1 MRSRY
6 KIASLAPRCLAEYGK
21 EADAKQVVNDC
32 MIGKVFS
39 EGPAGEKQPV
49 DAKRVL
55 DLRAIF
61 CIDYHKPECEDA
73 ICDCNSKC
81 ADAAAEDQC
90 KYKPNDLEF
99 CVRDEEPNCIKDE
112 GSLCSQAVV
121 QCLGEFG
128 KETDVDQAVHD
139 CIIGKVISG
148 TPEVEE
154 APAEPS
160 QETVVSSACKKASAE
175 YQVAVIE
182 ADCDEIEDGRVN
194 KVQRRG
200 AASLACQKRWKEN
213 NCESELIGPSQAL
226 G

>member
-1 MRSRY
+1 
-6 KIASLAPRCLAEYGK
+6 
-21 EADAKQVVNDC
+21 

-90 KYKPNDLEF
+90 KSKPNDLEF

-112 GSLCSQAVV
+112 GSLCSPAVV

-128 KETDVDQAVHD
+128 KETDVDQA
-139 CIIGKVISG
+139 S
-148 TPEVEE
+148 T
-154 APAEPS
+154 
-160 QETVVSSACKKASAE
+160 TVSSERSYPARQKS
-175 YQVAVIE
+175 
-182 ADCDEIEDGRVN
+182 
-194 KVQRRG
+194 RRRLP
-200 AASLACQKRWKEN
+200 SLARR
-213 NCESELIGPSQAL
+213 P
-226 G
+226 